1 MSRRLPAEQEA
12 RNNNKMTQELFH
24 TMNIKVAA
32 ALATMGFEANTPP
45 VTRIVREDGNE
56 SVIFWF
62 EATNDRGEKAM
73 TIAHGMTK
81 GGESLNEADPENII
95 NYLRCFAANRDE
107 MIGLI
112 KNTPRQVEIKN
123 GGRKMLL
130 SENASD
136 ETKRKSAAML

>member
-1 MSRRLPAEQEA
+1 
-12 RNNNKMTQELFH
+12 
-24 TMNIKVAA
+24 
-32 ALATMGFEANTPP
+32 
-45 VTRIVREDGNE
+45 
-56 SVIFWF
+56 
-62 EATNDRGEKAM
+62 
-73 TIAHGMTK
+73 MTK
-81 GGESLNEADPENII
+81 GGESLNESDPENII

-112 KNTPRQVEIKN
+112 KNTPRQVEVKN